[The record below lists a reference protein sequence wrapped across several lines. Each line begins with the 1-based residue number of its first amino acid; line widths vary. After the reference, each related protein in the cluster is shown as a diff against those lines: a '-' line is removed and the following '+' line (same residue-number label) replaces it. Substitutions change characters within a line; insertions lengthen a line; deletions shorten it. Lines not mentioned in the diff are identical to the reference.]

1 MDEKPKLPKPDPD
14 ADASNAPAPPGAA
27 DTNPGAAGSATG
39 KTGDLKSKVAG
50 AAAEAAADKL
60 IGDRMNENQKRFVV
74 AATRGAAEGATQ
86 GGGVGAA
93 AGAGVGA
100 AKEAGVHAQEKKIG
114 GKPDD
119 EKSKGE
125 AKSANDQ
132 DQKPDE
138 KQLGAGGTSYARDQD
153 KNADDE
159 ADRNMG
165 GVGKTAAG
173 AGAAAVAPNAAF
185 FATLLLFLN
194 WLKSFFFALLAKAL
208 TLLQMFLA
216 WAASIGGAVWN
227 FVTAPFQAAGAA
239 VANAIAFVT
248 GGAAISTSVAGA
260 GVAAVSGLTILGLL
274 AGIIG
279 MFSVNVA
286 GYDAPLAADCRP
298 ATTGNAIR
306 VGNPGQA
313 DANAEKMAKTV
324 YSTLKSAGM
333 PDVNIAGILG
343 NWDQE
348 SGIDPTSVQKFPT
361 RTYTMTSEKK
371 SAAANTDNGIGL
383 GQWTSGRNTL
393 LRNYAT
399 AKGADWWD
407 IKLQLTFMFDKNGD
421 NANDVDVVQGMIS
434 TPQPT
439 PGAAAKYYHDKW
451 ERSADSSTAQREA
464 NADKWFG
471 IISGWSVDQSLV
483 VSIDKGGDFVKDA
496 TRIINTFFGGNACQ
510 SDASRVSS
518 ITPKSGG
525 MTQEEAQKLVDL
537 YNQEGD
543 KWLDEKYGPTGG
555 PGSCG
560 DNHAENC
567 VSFSNYFLNKY
578 TTFTQYAWGDGIETA
593 GYVAKTTG
601 KKLTS
606 TPTPYSV
613 GSGPGYGSAGH
624 TLVVLGIQGDKVI
637 VGEAGYCAYMGR
649 VRVDSASA
657 MAAEGWQ
664 FVDMSDAMLPNGQ
677 VNPPQPTT

>member
-1 MDEKPKLPKPDPD
+1 MDEKPKLSKRGPD
-14 ADASNAPAPPGAA
+14 ADAPRASASPGPAGA
-27 DTNPGAAGSATG
+27 NPGAAGGMAR
-39 KTGDLKSKVAG
+39 KTGDVKSQVAG

-60 IGDRMNENQKRFVV
+60 IGDRMSANQKRFVV
-74 AATRGAAEGATQ
+74 AAARGAAEGATR
-86 GGGVGAA
+86 GGG
-93 AGAGVGA
+93 AGAGLGA
-100 AKEAGVHAQEKKIG
+100 AKEAGAQAQEKKNAG
-114 GKPDD
+114 ESDD
-119 EKSKGE
+119 EKSKGD
-125 AKSANDQ
+125 AKTANEQ
-132 DQKPDE
+132 DQKPDA

-153 KNADDE
+153 KSADDE
-159 ADRNMG
+159 ADRRKG
-165 GVGKTAAG
+165 AIGKTAAG

-194 WLKSFFFALLAKAL
+194 WLKSFFFAMLAKAL
-208 TLLQMFLA
+208 TLVQMFLA

-227 FVTAPFQAAGAA
+227 FITAPFQAAGAA

-248 GGAAISTSVAGA
+248 GGAAISTSVAAA
-260 GVAAVSGLTILGLL
+260 GLAAVSGFTILGLL

-286 GYDAPLAADCRP
+286 AYDSSPAAVCRP
-298 ATTGNAIR
+298 ASNVNAMPI
-306 VGNPGQA
+306 GNPGPT

-324 YSTLKSAGM
+324 YSTMKSAGM

-348 SGIDPTSVQKFPT
+348 SGIDPTSVQNFPT
-361 RTYTMTSEKK
+361 RTYTMTAEKK
-371 SAAANTDNGIGL
+371 TAAAKTDNGIGL

-421 NANDVDVVQGMIS
+421 NVTDVGVVQGMVS

-483 VSIDKGGDFVKDA
+483 VSIDKGGDFIKDA
-496 TRIINTFFGGNACQ
+496 TRIINTFLGGSACQ
-510 SDASRVSS
+510 ANNASGVAS
-518 ITPKSGG
+518 INPKSGG

-543 KWLDEKYGPTGG
+543 KWLDEKYGPQGG

-578 TTFTQYAWGDGIETA
+578 TTFKQYASGNGVDIA

-601 KKLTS
+601 RKLTS

-613 GSGPGYGSAGH
+613 GSGPGVDSSGH
-624 TLVVLGIQGDKVI
+624 TLVVLGVQGDKVI
-637 VGEAGYCAYMGR
+637 LGEAGYCMYMGR
-649 VRVDSASA
+649 VRVDSAAA
-657 MAAEGWQ
+657 MTAEGWQ

-677 VNPPQPTT
+677 VNQPAA